1 LRFGVD
7 MTEFSERRGNFL
19 LMDHN
24 HSVIMRYRTIL
35 RFASCIVAAGVVVA
49 AFGGASAYAQSG
61 PGHSAGPAWMGVTL
75 PSAALLDPEASD
87 VVTAQRPFRRF
98 VRSQT
103 PPQGGVLLSLT
114 DQPSANP
121 TFNDFATTGKGQVLV
136 GEFSATATAV
146 AGGPFDVAIAQRARL
161 EDGADGRVIERGA
174 EVRFGQGLADMVGAS
189 AFDPNK
195 SAWYFFAAS
204 DGQAL
209 TWAPGTLEGLAYQQK
224 RITVGDL
231 QAGFSYER
239 HGVQTSFS
247 YLQREVS
254 NSTRGAGAQS
264 RSETESFVGAT
275 ITVRR

>member
-1 LRFGVD
+1 
-7 MTEFSERRGNFL
+7 MTEFSERRVNLL

-24 HSVIMRYRTIL
+24 HSVTMRYRTIL

-49 AFGGASAYAQSG
+49 AFGGASVSAQSG
-61 PGHSAGPAWMGVTL
+61 PGHSAGPAWTGVTL
-75 PSAALLDPEASD
+75 PSAALLDPEASV
-87 VVTAQRPFRRF
+87 VVTAQRPFRLF

-121 TFNDFATTGKGQVLV
+121 TFNDFATTGKGQALV

-161 EDGADGRVIERGA
+161 EDGADGRVIGRGA
-174 EVRFGQGLADMVGAS
+174 EVRFGQGLADLVGAS
-189 AFDPNK
+189 PFDP
-195 SAWYFFAAS
+195 SRPAWYFFAAS

-209 TWAPGTLEGLAYQQK
+209 TWAPGTLAGLAYQQE

-231 QAGFSYER
+231 QAGFSYEHR
-239 HGVQTSFS
+239 GVQTSFS

-275 ITVRR
+275 VTVRR